1 MFKKHIFRYSV
12 MVFFPLIMLT
22 GCAGLADYSL
32 DLPGNYSIVRTSAH
46 QVKVAPKISDSHW
59 GSDVIPTKVTEVAWD
74 DNYIL
79 AKQLGLVND
88 PKSSNGYQIPN
99 NDDVHFWILE
109 IKSGEVLGPLDE
121 VNFVEKKNEFGISES
136 VILKKI
142 EDLK

>member
-1 MFKKHIFRYSV
+1 
-12 MVFFPLIMLT
+12 MVFLSLIMLT

-46 QVKVAPKISDSHW
+46 QVTVAPKISDSHW
-59 GSDVIPTKVTEVAWD
+59 GSDVIPTKVTGVAWD

-109 IKSGEVLGPLDE
+109 IKSGKIFGPLDE
-121 VNFVEKKNEFGISES
+121 VAFLEKKNEFGISKS
-136 VILKKI
+136 VTLKEI
-142 EDLK
+142 GDLK

>member
-1 MFKKHIFRYSV
+1 
-12 MVFFPLIMLT
+12 MVFLSLIMLT

-46 QVKVAPKISDSHW
+46 QVTVAPKISDSHW
-59 GSDVIPTKVTEVAWD
+59 GSDVIPTKVTGVAWD

-79 AKQLGLVND
+79 AKQLDLVND

-109 IKSGEVLGPLDE
+109 IKSGKIFGPLDE
-121 VNFVEKKNEFGISES
+121 VAFLEKKNEFGISKS
-136 VILKKI
+136 VTLKEI
-142 EDLK
+142 GDLK